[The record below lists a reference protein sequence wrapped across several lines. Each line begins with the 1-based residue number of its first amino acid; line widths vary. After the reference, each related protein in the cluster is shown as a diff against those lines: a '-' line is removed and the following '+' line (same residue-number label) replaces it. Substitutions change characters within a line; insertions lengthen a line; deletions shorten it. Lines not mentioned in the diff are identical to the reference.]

1 MLVKYAYVGNRRKNN
16 CHILII
22 FNPLS
27 EVPVDPDLVGNS
39 LGLQNVGPVDNPE
52 QIGIN

>member
-1 MLVKYAYVGNRRKNN
+1 MMVKYAYVGNPGKNN

-22 FNPLS
+22 HNSPS